1 MNREV
6 RCLILAAGAGTRM
19 KSDLAKVLHSLC
31 GRCLAE
37 HVVDAAQR
45 AGIQKPMVVIG
56 HQAEQVRQALS
67 GRDVEFV
74 LQAEQKGT
82 GHAVMR
88 AEPLIRGF
96 AGDLLV
102 LYGDVPL
109 IRPQTIGSLI
119 AKHQSEGNACTMLTA
134 VIEDPGRYG
143 RVIRDGQGLVSKIVE
158 ARDATPAELEVREIN
173 PAIYC
178 FDCRAMLEG
187 LRQVRPDN
195 DQKEYYL
202 TDVIGIMKGRG
213 QAVAAVVAGDS
224 REVLG
229 INTQEELR
237 ECEAYLDQQTEQA
250 AGA

>member
-1 MNREV
+1 MRREV

-19 KSDLAKVLHSLC
+19 KSDLAKVLHRLC
-31 GRCLAE
+31 GRPLVE

-45 AGIQKPMVVIG
+45 AGIERPVVVIG
-56 HQAEQVRQALS
+56 HQADKVREALF
-67 GRDVEFV
+67 GREVDFV

-82 GHAVMR
+82 GHAVMQ
-88 AEPLIRGF
+88 AEPLIRDFG
-96 AGDLLV
+96 GDLLV

-109 IRPQTIGSLI
+109 IKPETIKALL
-119 AKHQSEGNACTMLTA
+119 AKHRSEGNACTMLTT
-134 VIEDPGRYG
+134 VIDEPGKYG
-143 RVIRDGQGLVSKIVE
+143 RVIRGADGGVERIVE
-158 ARDATPAELEVREIN
+158 ARDATAEELEVKEIN

-178 FDCRAMLEG
+178 FDCRLMLEA

-195 DQKEYYL
+195 DQREYYL

-213 QAVAAVVAGDS
+213 QAVAASIVPDS
-224 REVLG
+224 RQVLG

-237 ECEAYLDQQTEQA
+237 ECEAYLDQPTEQT

>member
-1 MNREV
+1 MRRGV

-19 KSDLAKVLHSLC
+19 KSDLAKVLHPLC
-31 GRCLAE
+31 GRCLVE
-37 HVVDAAQR
+37 HVVDAAHR
-45 AGIQKPMVVIG
+45 AGIARLTVVVG
-56 HQAEQVRQALS
+56 HQADKVREALS
-67 GRDVEFV
+67 GREVEFV
-74 LQAEQKGT
+74 LQAEQRGT
-82 GHAVMR
+82 GHAVMQ
-88 AEPLIRGF
+88 AEPILRVF
-96 AGDLLV
+96 DGDLLV

-109 IRPQTIGSLI
+109 IKPQTIRSLI
-119 AKHQSEGNACTMLTA
+119 AKHQSEANACTMLTT
-134 VIEDPGRYG
+134 VIDEPGKYG
-143 RVIRDGQGLVSKIVE
+143 RVIRDSQGSVSKIVE

-178 FDCRAMLEG
+178 FDCRLMLDA

-213 QAVAAVVAGDS
+213 QPVAAVIVPDS

-229 INTQEELR
+229 INTQQELR
-237 ECEAYLDQQTEQA
+237 ECESYLQQQTKQA